1 MNGRITRA
9 DDAVVP
15 VFDHGF
21 LYGEGVYE
29 TLRTFGGRPFL
40 FDRHMQRLRNS
51 AGMLMLTVPMY
62 YPVIKAFAERLRAAG
77 KAPKVVIVACMR
89 KLLTILNAMIRD
101 MTPWRS
107 PVQP

>member
-29 TLRTFGGRPFL
+29 TLRTYVRRPFL
-40 FDRHMQRLRNS
+40 FDRHMARLRRSAAMIALDVPGDDAVDNRLRN
-51 AGMLMLTVPMY
+51 GHFVHGTIPH
-62 YPVIKAFAERLRAAG
+62 AEG
-77 KAPKVVIVACMR
+77 KLCSRYK
-89 KLLTILNAMIRD
+89 D
-101 MTPWRS
+101 
-107 PVQP
+107 